1 MAAAPSHQH
10 KHRDRR
16 GQLCLILVP
25 WVNVGIPTFA
35 VAGMGATIGG
45 TTGAVLTGIVM
56 ITEMTQD
63 RSAILPLL
71 ISGSIAYAIR
81 KTIMDESIYTMKLLA
96 RGHIVVEG

>member
-1 MAAAPSHQH
+1 
-10 KHRDRR
+10 
-16 GQLCLILVP
+16 
-25 WVNVGIPTFA
+25 
-35 VAGMGATIGG
+35 MGAAIGG

-71 ISGSIAYAIR
+71 ISGSIAYAVR

-96 RGHIVVEG
+96 RGHIVVEGPISATAALLRNVPKDMP